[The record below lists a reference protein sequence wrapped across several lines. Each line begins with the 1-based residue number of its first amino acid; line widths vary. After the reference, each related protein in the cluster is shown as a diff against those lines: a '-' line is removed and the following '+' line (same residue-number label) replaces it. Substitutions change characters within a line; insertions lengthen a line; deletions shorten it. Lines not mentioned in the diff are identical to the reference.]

1 MPGSGS
7 GRDRAFIGTE
17 LACKPVDSKIHV
29 FENLPLPVALVDARR
44 RCVLHANGAFGELA
58 GTRARALEGRFLGSI
73 LPGLDRDEW
82 LHAVDSA
89 WRTGRAIRIDEVAL
103 VADAWAGSRWWDFT
117 FTPLE
122 GDGDGTVVL
131 VSAAEATSRVSQRLC
146 ADEKLRQ
153 LEDRSEK
160 ALREANHRARNS
172 LQLVV
177 SLLGLQSAGI
187 TLPDE
192 RARFSEATRRV
203 AVIAEAHIN
212 GSGRALSGPPGRIDL
227 ADYLRRV
234 CLRVAEGDPA
244 LEARISLDAAVDPA
258 PIQVDRAAPLGLLV
272 HEVVAEMLLQRNCL
286 PPSVAVRMRLE
297 HHPERGGYRLT
308 LVRTGPPAHA
318 GFPAS
323 PQTLG
328 RQFVPALAEQV
339 GCLVEEEDERAGML
353 VVAIPT

>member
-7 GRDRAFIGTE
+7 GRDGAFIGTE
-17 LACKPVDSKIHV
+17 LACRPVDMKIHV
-29 FENLPLPVALVDARR
+29 FESLPLPVALVDARR
-44 RCVLHANGAFGELA
+44 QCVLHANEAFGELA
-58 GTRARALEGRFLGSI
+58 GTRAGTLEGRFLGSI
-73 LPGLDRDEW
+73 LPGLDRDDW
-82 LHAVDSA
+82 LNAVDTA
-89 WRTGRAIRIDEVAL
+89 WRTGRATRIEEVAL
-103 VADAWAGSRWWDFT
+103 VADAWAGIRWWDFT
-117 FTPLE
+117 VTPLE
-122 GDGDGTVVL
+122 GGDDEATVL

-212 GSGRALSGPPGRIDL
+212 GSGRVLSGPPGRIDL

-244 LEARISLDAAVDPA
+244 LEARIGLDAAVDPA

-272 HEVVAEMLLQRNCL
+272 HEVVAEILLQRNCL
-286 PPSVAVRMRLE
+286 PPPVAVRMRLE
-297 HHPERGGYRLT
+297 HHPEREGYRLT

-339 GCLVEEEDERAGML
+339 GCLIEEEDERAGLL